1 MFDYAK
7 NNKPLILYPSDN
19 NVMSEFI
26 KEVNA
31 GFIFENELELENK
44 MIELINLKKNSAPLF
59 QGVNENKLI
68 KYSREYQTKKLA
80 EYFNDISS
88 TTKRN

>member
-59 QGVNENKLI
+59 QGVNKNKLL
-68 KYSREYQTKKLA
+68 KYSRDYQTKKLA

-88 TTKRN
+88 TTNRK